1 MTTDTMTIKEKKLKN
16 LRKILWICFGGFSAP
31 FILFAMPLAMIVS
44 MDEVMETVRGID
56 IPVWPVLAM
65 SMILVTGLIG
75 GVCLVI
81 YHIFKYRI
89 DKKDDNLFL

>member
-31 FILFAMPLAMIVS
+31 VILFLLPFSVLLTTGDTIG
-44 MDEVMETVRGID
+44 TINGID
-56 IPVWPVLAM
+56 IPIWPAIVITMVLCIA
-65 SMILVTGLIG
+65 LIG
-75 GVCLVI
+75 GVCAVI